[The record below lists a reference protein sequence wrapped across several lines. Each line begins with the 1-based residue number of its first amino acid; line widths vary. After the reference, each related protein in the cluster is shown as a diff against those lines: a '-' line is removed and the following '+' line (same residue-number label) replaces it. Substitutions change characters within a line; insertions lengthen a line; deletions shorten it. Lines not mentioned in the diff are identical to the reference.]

1 MVRVMAR
8 EQQLCRDIIIVF
20 VILVVIVEVSVVNV
34 CAYFVIACLLRF
46 RLLFFWD
53 LGISMRVTV

>member
-1 MVRVMAR
+1 MVMAR

-20 VILVVIVEVSVVNV
+20 IILIVIVEVSVVNV
-34 CAYFVIACLLRF
+34 CAYFVRF
-46 RLLFFWD
+46 GLLFFWD